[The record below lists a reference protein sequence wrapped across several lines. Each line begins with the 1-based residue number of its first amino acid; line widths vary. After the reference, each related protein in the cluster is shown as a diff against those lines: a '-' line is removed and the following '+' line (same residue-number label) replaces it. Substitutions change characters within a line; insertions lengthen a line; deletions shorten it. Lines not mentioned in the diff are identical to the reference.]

1 MTLVR
6 YMLVTAFLLGV
17 FALVGTGI
25 VAVTQNGTE
34 ERIRQNERE
43 FLLRTLNSVIP
54 ATAYDNDL
62 HADTITVTSHEL
74 LGTRKPV
81 TVYRARKDNKPV
93 AAVLTPVAP
102 DGYNGDIHLLVAI
115 RYDGVL
121 MGVRVLSH
129 RETPGLGDGIDIERS
144 NWIDTFAGHSLHDPD
159 ELGWH
164 VVKDGG
170 IFDQFTGATISP
182 RAVVKAVHN
191 SLKYY
196 AQHKE
201 ALFRNSSSGEVHP
214 DGATDVH

>member
-1 MTLVR
+1 MKLVR

-81 TVYRARKDNKPV
+81 TVYRARKGKVPV

-102 DGYNGDIHLLVAI
+102 DGYNGEIHLLVAI

-144 NWIDTFAGHSLHDPD
+144 KWIDSFANRSLHDPD

-170 IFDQFTGATISP
+170 VFDQFTGATISP

-201 ALFRNSSSGEVHP
+201 ELFRGPSSDEVHL

>member
-102 DGYNGDIHLLVAI
+102 DGYNGDINLLVAI

-144 NWIDTFAGHSLHDPD
+144 KWIDTFAGHSLHDPD

-201 ALFRNSSSGEVHP
+201 ELFRDPSSDEVHP